1 MFSRIILL
9 ALGILVIGLVLFGV
23 GTATGFLHVS
33 TEGITFGR
41 VADQVAVGGPPQP
54 RTVSADE
61 LLRQA
66 GLNPETAVKPL
77 IASPV
82 PPQESPKPTIA
93 QAVPASNPVPPPPA
107 AQKPADGPVPQKVDA
122 PQVAEIRPAANSAG
136 PVVRVNAGS
145 TAAFRDPRGN
155 TWEPDSY
162 FDGGEIVDRGPIPIA
177 NTDKPGVYRTEHYVM
192 TGWHKDLPNG
202 RYAVNLHFAE
212 TCPYISGPGQRVFH
226 MNVQGIDCRDFDVF
240 KEAGGRDRALIKTF
254 HVAVTDGRLAIRFQ
268 QTDKN
273 APEINGV
280 EVLPE

>member
-1 MFSRIILL
+1 MLARIVLL
-9 ALGILVIGLVLFGV
+9 VLGILVVGLVLFGV
-23 GTATGFLHVS
+23 GLATGFMHVGA
-33 TEGITFGR
+33 EGITFGR
-41 VADQVAVGGPPQP
+41 AANEVALGGPPKP
-54 RTVSADE
+54 PSVSADD

-66 GLNPETAVKPL
+66 GVNPETAGKPP
-77 IASPV
+77 IAAPASPK
-82 PPQESPKPTIA
+82 ESSKPSIA
-93 QAVPASNPVPPPPA
+93 QAAPQSNAIPQQPA
-107 AQKPADGPVPQKVDA
+107 AQKSADASAPQKVDIRQA
-122 PQVAEIRPAANSAG
+122 SEIRPASADV
-136 PVVRVNAGS
+136 PVIRVNAGS
-145 TAAFRDPRGN
+145 TAALRDSRGN
-155 TWEPDSY
+155 TWEPDSN

-212 TCPYISGPGQRVFH
+212 TCPYINAAGQRVFH

-254 HVAVTDGRLAIRFQ
+254 HVAVTDGHLVIRFV

-273 APEINGV
+273 APEINGI

>member
-1 MFSRIILL
+1 MLARIVLL
-9 ALGILVIGLVLFGV
+9 VLGIVVVGLVLFGV
-23 GTATGFLHVS
+23 GLATGFMHVGG
-33 TEGITFGR
+33 EGITFGHAANE
-41 VADQVAVGGPPQP
+41 VAAGGPPKP
-54 RTVSADE
+54 PTVSADD

-66 GLNPETAVKPL
+66 GVNPETAGKPP
-77 IASPV
+77 IAAPV
-82 PPQESPKPTIA
+82 TPPKESPKPSMA
-93 QAVPASNPVPPPPA
+93 QAVPQSNLVPQQPA
-107 AQKPADGPVPQKVDA
+107 AQKPADLSGPQKVDTHQA
-122 PQVAEIRPAANSAG
+122 SEIRPASADV
-136 PVVRVNAGS
+136 PIIRVSAGS
-145 TAAFRDPRGN
+145 TAAIRDSRGN
-155 TWEPDSY
+155 TWQPDSN
-162 FDGGEIVDRGPIPIA
+162 FDGGEIVDRGPIAIA

-212 TCPYISGPGQRVFH
+212 TCPYINGPGQRVFH